1 MKRFGTLAL
10 ALLLIAM
17 LLPLGCKK
25 DGKSTS
31 NASARPTV
39 LAKTATVNGI
49 ETPNRYAWY
58 YHVQKDGT
66 AMLDRLVTVTTM
78 DGPTLPEKVDGIP
91 VTALARNAFRDDLLQ
106 GEITIPDCL
115 TEIEGNP
122 FNERMYGGYFSIA
135 VSASHPTLETRNGAL
150 FDKRENRLICAFA
163 YNPEEDPWI
172 PEGTRI
178 IEDHAFRN
186 VTIGEI
192 HIPTSV
198 EKIGQNPFGYRQIQQ
213 MANLFSK
220 ITVAED
226 NPYFK
231 VHDGALF
238 DEREH
243 RLISVSRADMRDMLS
258 ADMID
263 RGYIIPDGTKKI
275 DDLALE
281 FAGLNTVAI
290 PASVEEIGINPFSG
304 TREIRLASGNP
315 RFTITGGVL
324 YDTVEKRVICREHN
338 NDADRAET
346 VTIPQDAVIIGDY
359 AVFNANH
366 EFTLP
371 DSVREIGE
379 NGICNSWGF
388 DTDTAPIIH
397 IPKTVRRIG
406 MYAIRGYRIEG
417 GRLELNGGVELG
429 IRAFSETFGL
439 TEVAIGDGGAIVHGG
454 AFAFGGSEVEKPL
467 QRISFGTGETVIGR
481 YAFGMCKRLESVD
494 FSEGLALIGD
504 QAFYE
509 CRNLKE
515 LKLPKS
521 LFWAYESALLND
533 GYEVQT
539 EGPGGRIGYQRID
552 VCSMELIVYHG
563 SFAEQFCK
571 QNGIEFQYAD

>member
-25 DGKSTS
+25 EGEPAQNASTS
-31 NASARPTV
+31 PTV

-49 ETPNRYAWY
+49 ETPNYYAWY

-66 AMLDRLVTVTTM
+66 AMLDCFVTVT
-78 DGPTLPEKVDGIP
+78 GLVIPEKVDGYT
-91 VTALARNAFRDDLLQ
+91 VTALARNAFRDDEFQ

-122 FNERMYGGYFSIA
+122 FNTSGYFTIS
-135 VSASHPTLETRNGAL
+135 VSASHPTLEIKNGAL
-150 FDKRENRLICAFA
+150 FDKRESRLICAFTSD
-163 YNPEEDPWI
+163 EDPI

-186 VTIGEI
+186 VAVGEV
-192 HIPTSV
+192 HIPASV
-198 EKIGQNPFGYRQIQQ
+198 EKIGQNPFGYRQTQQ

-243 RLISVSRADMRDMLS
+243 RLISVSRADMRDMFS
-258 ADMID
+258 ADTIRWEYM
-263 RGYIIPDGTKKI
+263 IPDGTKKI
-275 DDLALE
+275 DDLAFGHVTLY
-281 FAGLNTVAI
+281 AVTI
-290 PASVEEIGINPFSG
+290 PATVEEIGINPFTG
-304 TREIRLASGNP
+304 TWEVRLASGNL

-338 NDADRAET
+338 KDAAPAEII
-346 VTIPQDAVIIGDY
+346 TIPEDAEIIGDR
-359 AVFNANH
+359 ALFKAKCNL
-366 EFTLP
+366 TLP

-379 NGICNSWGF
+379 NGICNNYEY
-388 DTDTAPIIH
+388 DANTAPVIH

-429 IRAFSETFGL
+429 TRAFSDTFGL

-454 AFAFGGSEVEKPL
+454 AFAVGSSEAEKPL

-481 YAFGMCKRLESVD
+481 YAFNCCKRLESVD

-521 LFWAYESALLND
+521 LFWAYEGSLLND
-533 GYEVQT
+533 GYDVER
-539 EGPGGRIGYQRID
+539 ERYGRISHQRFD

-563 SFAEQFCK
+563 SFAEQLA
-571 QNGIEFQYAD
+571 QNFDPQQTFDGRLKYRYAD

>member
-25 DGKSTS
+25 EGEPAQNASTS
-31 NASARPTV
+31 PTV

-49 ETPNRYAWY
+49 ETPNYYAWY

-66 AMLDRLVTVTTM
+66 AMLDRFVTVV
-78 DGPTLPEKVDGIP
+78 GLVIPEKVDGYT
-91 VTALARNAFRDDLLQ
+91 VTALARNAFRDDELR

-122 FNERMYGGYFSIA
+122 FNARTYGGYFSIA
-135 VSASHPTLETRNGAL
+135 VSASHPTLEIRNGAL
-150 FDKRENRLICAFA
+150 FDKRESRLICAFA
-163 YNPEEDPWI
+163 FDEDSI

-178 IEDHAFRN
+178 IEDHAFRS
-186 VTIGEI
+186 VAVGEV
-192 HIPTSV
+192 HIPASV
-198 EKIGQNPFGYRQIQQ
+198 EKIGQNPFGYRQSATQ
-213 MANLFSK
+213 FWK
-220 ITVAED
+220 VTVAED

-243 RLISVSRADMRDMLS
+243 RLISVSREDMRDMFS
-258 ADMID
+258 ADTID
-263 RGYIIPDGTKKI
+263 RDYIIPDGTKKI

-281 FAGLNTVAI
+281 IAGLNTVAI

-304 TREIRLASGNP
+304 MREIRLASGNP

-338 NDADRAET
+338 KDADPAEII
-346 VTIPQDAVIIGDY
+346 TIPEDAEIIGDY
-359 AVFNANH
+359 AVFNADH
-366 EFTLP
+366 ELTLP

-379 NGICNSWGF
+379 IGIYNSWGF

-429 IRAFSETFGL
+429 PRAFSDTFGL

-454 AFAFGGSEVEKPL
+454 AFAVGSSEEEKPL

-481 YAFGMCKRLESVD
+481 YAFGLCKRLESVD

-521 LFWAYESALLND
+521 LFWAYEGSLLND
-533 GYEVQT
+533 GYEVER
-539 EGPGGRIGYQRID
+539 EGARGRIVYQSFD

-563 SFAEQFCK
+563 SFAEQLA
-571 QNGIEFQYAD
+571 QNFDPRQTFDGQLKYRYAD